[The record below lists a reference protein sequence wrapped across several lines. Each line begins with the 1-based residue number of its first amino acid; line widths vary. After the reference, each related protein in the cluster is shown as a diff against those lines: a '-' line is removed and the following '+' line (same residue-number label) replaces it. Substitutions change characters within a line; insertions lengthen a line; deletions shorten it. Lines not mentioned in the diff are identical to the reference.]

1 MSRKKRHEEH
11 ANHERWLVSYADFIT
26 LLFAFFVV
34 LYSSSQVDKRKV
46 GQLATAIQVAF
57 QQLGVFETS
66 NSKMPLAQGDNMPF
80 QNVQV
85 IENVTRSGDLKHI
98 VQSMSPDLANASLP
112 PALRS
117 IRDDLEKVLAPEI
130 SKHVV
135 AMELRRE
142 GLVVSLREVGF
153 YESGSAE
160 LLPSADNAM
169 DRLAQILATRPEDL
183 RVEGHTDNVPIHT
196 AKYSS
201 NWELSSGRATELVKV
216 FINKYGFTPERL
228 SAAGYAEYHP
238 VDSNDTPDGRSH
250 NRRVDILI
258 LSPEPIVLPTAAAQP
273 QAPAA
278 DANATTPAAPAA
290 NPKQ

>member
-1 MSRKKRHEEH
+1 MSRKKRPEEH

-85 IENVTRSGDLKHI
+85 IENIKRSGDLKHI
-98 VQSMSPDLANASLP
+98 IQPMSQDLANAALP
-112 PALRS
+112 PTMQS
-117 IRDDLEKVLAPEI
+117 VRDDLERVLAPEI
-130 SKHVV
+130 GRHIV
-135 AMELRRE
+135 ALEVRRE

-169 DRLAQILATRPEDL
+169 DRLAQILSTRPENL

-196 AKYSS
+196 ARYSS
-201 NWELSSGRATELVKV
+201 NWELSAARATELVKV
-216 FINKYGFTPERL
+216 LIDKYGFEPERL
-228 SAAGYAEYHP
+228 SAAGYAEFHP
-238 VDSNDTPDGRSH
+238 VDTNSTPEGRSH

-258 LSPEPIVLPTAAAQP
+258 LSPEPIGIAPIQT
-273 QAPAA
+273 APATTQQP
-278 DANATTPAAPAA
+278 ATTGSPSPSS
-290 NPKQ
+290 KQ